1 MSFKLIVR
9 NTVSVPVKGVISDDA
24 GKPER
29 FEFRLQCRRMG
40 ADDLKG
46 AINKDSEKSV
56 IDFMA
61 DVIEGW
67 SGVQDDMGAA
77 VPFGDEAARRLL
89 DIPGVANLAFTSYL
103 SENGAKEKN

>member
-9 NTVSVPVKGVISDDA
+9 NTVSVPVKGVISDEA

-40 ADDLKG
+40 ADDLK
-46 AINKDSEKSV
+46 ATISKDSERSV

-61 DVIEGW
+61 DVVQGW
-67 SGVQDDMGAA
+67 SGVMDDSGAA
-77 VPFGDEAARRLL
+77 VPFDDDAARRLF
-89 DIPGVANLAFTSYL
+89 DIAGVANLAFSSYL
-103 SENGAKEKN
+103 AENGAKEKN